1 MPMSPMN
8 QPTAGPSIMASI
20 SPNLSNPG
28 SAMQGPAGLM
38 GQNVQVAPGRAPRPV
53 SIPEQVMMQAMMRR
67 MQA

>member
-1 MPMSPMN
+1 MMPP
-8 QPTAGPSIMASI
+8 PIMAGA

-38 GQNVQVAPGRAPRPV
+38 GQNVQVAPGRQPRPV
-53 SIPEQVMMQAMMRR
+53 SIPEQVMMEAMMRR